1 MSLQEAVKEFGALGP
16 IVAAVLWFGRLEWRS
31 KANAEDISK
40 LEARM
45 TKQRD
50 DDRAEMQKLLAEI
63 RQDIKTLLQ
72 RG

>member
-31 KANAEDISK
+31 KTNAEEIAK
-40 LEARM
+40 LEARI